1 MRLIF
6 CMQINIKIFRE
17 SIYVLLIYIVVIYV
31 DVICSTAAKSNI
43 YSFSLLFQQTNAY
56 QYCKK
61 ALLLFQSF
69 VALYSMAILRSSH
82 RESVKQV
89 FLEILQN

>member
-1 MRLIF
+1 MCNILWLKFGMRLIF

-43 YSFSLLFQQTNAY
+43 YSS
-56 QYCKK
+56 
-61 ALLLFQSF
+61 
-69 VALYSMAILRSSH
+69 SSH
-82 RESVKQV
+82 SFFSKQMHISTVKKLY
-89 FLEILQN
+89 FYSGHL